1 MANKGYYSLIQ
12 YCPDRSRLEGAN
24 VGVVLFCP
32 EQRFLQARLSS
43 GTDRLRRFFGTG
55 SFDPSALA
63 AAKRALAA
71 RLHTD
76 GLAFQT
82 IEDMEHFIATR
93 ANALTLTPARPLKV
107 DDPAGL
113 LDSLFTE
120 VLSPRL
126 RGPFSSAGTGDH
138 SGARIRTTRREQE
151 GAAFAARTSRQL
163 RQDLVTAMSSNSHRG
178 ENELLARITTN
189 AAIFSGKPII
199 RGHRLAVEHV
209 LGMLAAGDTQ

>member
-63 AAKRALAA
+63 AAKRAIAA

-82 IEDMEHFIATR
+82 IEDIEHFIATR
-93 ANALTLTPARPLKV
+93 ANALTLTQARPLKV
-107 DDPAGL
+107 DDPAEL

-120 VLSPRL
+120 LVGGRV
-126 RGPFSSAGTGDH
+126 
-138 SGARIRTTRREQE
+138 RREQ
-151 GAAFAARTSRQL
+151 ARNDVARSPS
-163 RQDLVTAMSSNSHRG
+163 DL
-178 ENELLARITTN
+178 
-189 AAIFSGKPII
+189 P
-199 RGHRLAVEHV
+199 
-209 LGMLAAGDTQ
+209 